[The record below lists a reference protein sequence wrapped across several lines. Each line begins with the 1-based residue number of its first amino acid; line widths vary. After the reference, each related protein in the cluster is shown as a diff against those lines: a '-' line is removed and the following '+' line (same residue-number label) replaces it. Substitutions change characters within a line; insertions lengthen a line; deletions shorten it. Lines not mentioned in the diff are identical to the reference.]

1 MNNSQNTY
9 HPIKVILHI
18 IAFLFLFLMEQLP
31 LSILTLTK
39 KELGNS
45 YSAYLKYAPVF
56 TIILLLISATIIFAV
71 FKKVQKFSTPKF
83 TKSTWIIIVV
93 ALLLT
98 FLINFIT
105 VPFMK
110 SSNENVEALKLV
122 GNNNMF
128 ILIAFTIFVAPIL
141 EEIIFRGIFMNWFF
155 VNNPL
160 LSVLFSGLIFG
171 YVHAPFNA
179 DTDWIYALSKI
190 LLGIVLA
197 AVYYRTK
204 NIKADISVHFL
215 NNFLAVLAGA
225 LTSGAILL

>member
-39 KELGNS
+39 KQLGPN

-56 TIILLLISATIIFAV
+56 TIILLLISATIIIGV
-71 FKKVQKFSTPKF
+71 FKRVQKFPSQKF
-83 TKSTWIIIVV
+83 TKSTWIIIIA

-98 FLINFIT
+98 FLINFAT
-105 VPFMK
+105 VPFMR
-110 SSNENVEALKLV
+110 SSNENIEAMKLV
-122 GNNNMF
+122 GNNNML
-128 ILIAFTIFVAPIL
+128 ILIVFTIFVAPIL

-160 LSVLFSGLIFG
+160 LSVLVSGLIFG

-179 DTDWIYALSKI
+179 STDWIYALSKI

-204 NIKADISVHFL
+204 NIKADITVHFL
-215 NNFLAVLAGA
+215 NNFLAILAGA
-225 LTSGAILL
+225 IISGGILL

>member
-1 MNNSQNTY
+1 
-9 HPIKVILHI
+9 
-18 IAFLFLFLMEQLP
+18 MEQLP

-225 LTSGAILL
+225 LTSGVILL

>member
-1 MNNSQNTY
+1 M
-9 HPIKVILHI
+9 
-18 IAFLFLFLMEQLP
+18 
-31 LSILTLTK
+31 TK

-225 LTSGAILL
+225 LTSGVILL